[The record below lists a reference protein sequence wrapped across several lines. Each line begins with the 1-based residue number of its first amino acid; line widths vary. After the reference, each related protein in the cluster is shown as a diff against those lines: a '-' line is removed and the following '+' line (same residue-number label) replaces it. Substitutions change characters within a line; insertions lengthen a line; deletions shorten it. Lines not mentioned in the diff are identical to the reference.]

1 MSGILQ
7 IVTSSNDEVITLNRH
22 LGKCDLSLISAE
34 MLVSGT
40 QGDVAR
46 VQIEFLPDDISTD
59 FKFISAVQPHLSQK
73 GISLVEISRTRYAL
87 VLSGQEVPMW
97 KNVDVPQ
104 TFSVKFFN
112 DLNQGAIPSPNFD
125 AALLTF
131 SYSLRE

>member
-46 VQIEFLPDDISTD
+46 VQIEFLP
-59 FKFISAVQPHLSQK
+59 
-73 GISLVEISRTRYAL
+73 
-87 VLSGQEVPMW
+87 MW